1 MVKRIFLTT
10 TGANTWTVPNDW
22 NSSNN
27 TIECIGAGAAGRHV
41 GFIPFVLSGG
51 GGGGAY
57 AKKSNLTLTP
67 GLSVDYSVGDGGT
80 TTDGDDTFFNS
91 ASFSGSSVGAKGGK
105 VCTFISGVFTPGLGG
120 AASESIGDVKHSG
133 GNGGSNNGSGGGG
146 GGGAAGPS
154 GSGKD
159 GGYSAGSGDNIGGG
173 GGGGANGGSST
184 AGSNGTALGGGNGG
198 QGPNGAGA
206 GAGSS
211 TDGTNGSD
219 GGGGGGGRNAGTG
232 GNGGNGAEWGEAG
245 AGGGGGGT
253 STGVA
258 GHGGLY
264 GGGGASVADPFGVG
278 ANGIGAQGIIV
289 ITYEPVA
296 GFTQAY
302 ILG

>member
-57 AKKSNLTLTP
+57 AKKFNLTLTP

-91 ASFSGSSVGAKGGK
+91 ASFSESSVGAKGGK

-120 AASESIGDVKHSG
+120 SASESIGDVKYSG

-146 GGGAAGPS
+146 GGAAGPD
-154 GSGKD
+154 GAGKD
-159 GGYSAGSGDNIGGG
+159 GGYSSGNDNNIGGG

-198 QGPNGAGA
+198 QGPNGSGA
-206 GAGSS
+206 GAGSF

-264 GGGGASVADPFGVG
+264 GGGGASVADPFGIG
-278 ANGIGAQGIIV
+278 THGIGAQGIIV